1 MKKRIVI
8 VDDDEKYIANLEM
21 ILLSREEDLIDIEVV
36 TGEYFQEFFSQ
47 SRNINC
53 LIIDER
59 FFSSVIQKQSID
71 FVFVLSYSQKE
82 ETFNVRRCEKIYK
95 YSSVKEIF
103 HKIIGK
109 LGLPVDSRKNSFGE
123 HTNGETQVIMVY
135 SPVGGVG
142 KTSVSLALSYQLS
155 MLNKNVLYIN
165 IDDIQNYQLYL
176 HKEGYIANGFERVLH
191 VKDEQILSVLEGA
204 VWHLEF
210 DSLKPFR
217 GVKQS
222 YGVDSEHYVYL
233 VNKLRQNSLY
243 DYVIIDGDSSFGK
256 FNGEIMASSDKILMV
271 TNATTFVTQT
281 VNTFL
286 GFVRA
291 SEREKMV
298 FVCNRYNQ
306 EMFNSEEYAVVE
318 YLPEFNVSLDRYIET
333 WYESG
338 VMKETALMLV

>member
-21 ILLSREEDLIDIEVV
+21 ILLSREEDLIDMEVV
-36 TGEYFQEFFSQ
+36 TGEYFEEFFSQ

-59 FFSSVIQKQSID
+59 FFTSVIQKQSID
-71 FVFVLSYSQKE
+71 FIFVLSYSQKE

-109 LGLPVDSRKNSFGE
+109 LGLPVDSRKNSIGE
-123 HTNGETQVIMVY
+123 HTNGDTQVIMVY

-165 IDDIQNYQLYL
+165 IDDIQNYQIYL
-176 HKEGYIANGFERVLH
+176 HKEGYITNGFERVLH
-191 VKDEQILSVLEGA
+191 MKDEHILNGLEGA
-204 VWHLEF
+204 IWHLEF

-222 YGVDSEHYVYL
+222 FGVDSEHYVYL
-233 VNKLRQNSLY
+233 INKLKQNSLY
-243 DYVIIDGDSSFGK
+243 DYVIVDGDSSFGK
-256 FNGEIMASSDKILMV
+256 FNGEIMANSDKIVMV

-281 VNTFL
+281 VNAFL

-306 EMFNSEEYAVVE
+306 EMFNREEYAVVE
-318 YLPEFNVSLDRYIET
+318 YLPEFNVSLEKYIET

-338 VMKETALMLV
+338 VMKETALMLI